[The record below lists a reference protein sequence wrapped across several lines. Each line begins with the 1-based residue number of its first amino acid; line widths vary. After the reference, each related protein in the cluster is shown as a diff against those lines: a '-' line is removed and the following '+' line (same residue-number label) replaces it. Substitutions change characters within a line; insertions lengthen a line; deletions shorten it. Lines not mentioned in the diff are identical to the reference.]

1 MRKVNQKH
9 SKVIKKNQELKEE
22 NTVTFLSLNL
32 EEIIYFSKKTLH

>member
-1 MRKVNQKH
+1 MRKVNQKR
-9 SKVIKKNQELKEE
+9 SKIIKKNQELKEE